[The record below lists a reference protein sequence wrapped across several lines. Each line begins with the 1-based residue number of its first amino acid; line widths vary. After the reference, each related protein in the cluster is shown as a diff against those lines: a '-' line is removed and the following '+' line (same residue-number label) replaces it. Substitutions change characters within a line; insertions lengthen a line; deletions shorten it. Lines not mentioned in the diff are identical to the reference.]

1 MRWRLRRPD
10 LQYLVETLMPQQANR
25 ERTVDL
31 IQDDDRLIG
40 GMLDDERL
48 FRRLMAT
55 EDVLVRVSPWL
66 FFTVLLRRT
75 QRDMERESFTVER
88 RNRQKVVLFDTGR
101 VLDLLSRE
109 PVRDYLATMLASF
122 TRIESMT
129 MSVEVSEG
137 VWRTHR
143 TDGLNVEGLMRYS
156 ETTDEPFRFEPYK
169 RIGDVCLFLTGF
181 FPEYIE
187 AQYRYPSSRQLRPRA
202 RGRVCASRDDYEAL
216 GRMFYRLAAEHEM
229 ARMEGL
235 DGVLAALSEEFV
247 LAEKPLSLLADRYL
261 QLKRHALFGL

>member
-1 MRWRLRRPD
+1 MKWRLRRPD
-10 LQYLVETLMPQQANR
+10 LLYLVETLMPQHTNR

-31 IQDDDRLIG
+31 IQDDDRLVES
-40 GMLDDERL
+40 MLDDERL

-88 RNRQKVVLFDTGR
+88 RNRQKVVLFDTDR

-109 PVRDYLATMLASF
+109 LVRDYLAMMLASF

-129 MSVEVSEG
+129 MSVEVTKG
-137 VWRTHR
+137 VWRTYR
-143 TDGLNVEGLMRYS
+143 TDELNVEGLMRYS
-156 ETTDEPFRFEPYK
+156 ETTGEPFRFEPYK
-169 RIGDVCLFLTGF
+169 RIGDVCLFLTSF

-187 AQYRYPSSRQLRPRA
+187 AQCRYPSSRQLRPRA
-202 RGRVCASRDDYEAL
+202 RGRVCASRDDYEAM

-247 LAEKPLSLLADRYL
+247 LAEKPLRLLADRYL